1 MKAALLR
8 AYGDAL
14 EVVDVEPAALTPH
27 QVRVRMAAS
36 GVCHS
41 DLSVQQGK
49 IPYPTPC
56 VLGHEGA
63 GVVEEVGDAV
73 TLVTP
78 GDHVIISWIP
88 ACRDCVWCR
97 ADQPFLCER
106 GLGDALGAPYGSVAG
121 DIVFAGL
128 TTGTFGETAQVLERA
143 LVKIDADVPLDVAS
157 LVGCAVTTGVGAA
170 LNTAAVQPGDTVAVI
185 GCGGVGLSVIQGAV
199 VAGASRI
206 IAVDP
211 SAERRD
217 IAEALGATDSTDD
230 VTAVPGIN
238 EGVGVDHAFEVVG
251 RSSTMRA
258 AYDATRNGGT
268 CTIVGVGADDDFAS
282 FNARELSI
290 SGKRIL
296 GCVYGSADPQRDFPR
311 FLDLYRAGRLPIDRL
326 ITSRIGLADVNDAF
340 RAMEAGEGARSVIVF

>member
-1 MKAALLR
+1 VKAALLR

-14 EVVDVEPAALTPH
+14 EVVDVDPAALTPH

-73 TLVTP
+73 TLVAP

-121 DIVFAGL
+121 DVVFAGL

-157 LVGCAVTTGVGAA
+157 LVGCAVTTGVGAV
-170 LNTAAVQPGDTVAVI
+170 LNTAAVKPGDTVAVV

-211 SAERRD
+211 SAERRG
-217 IAEALGATDSTDD
+217 IAESLGATDSTDD
-230 VTAVPGIN
+230 VAAVASIN
-238 EGVGVDHAFEVVG
+238 GGVGVDHAFEVVG
-251 RSSTMRA
+251 RSTTMRA
-258 AYDATRNGGT
+258 AYDATRNGGA
-268 CTIVGVGADDDFAS
+268 CTIVGVGADDDIAG